1 MAKYLNV
8 DGNYKIT
15 VTDGGEIRL
24 DPGNDGIVRII
35 GDLRVDG
42 DQTTINSEELVVDD
56 PFITLNRGNV
66 SGNQIVDDVAGIQI
80 DRGGQDAFWVFDEGI
95 TAPGANGINVNG
107 AFVGRIGN
115 ANNGAL
121 TPIRT
126 SSIDTAGAD
135 LYLVNQGTG
144 VVTVQGCTD
153 YHKQI
158 FEYTTDVADPT
169 NDIVDFTADP
179 IIKAGYNDAL
189 INAQG
194 LEDYVEGFFVGKF
207 QSKIEKDD
215 TFVAVHDVDAGD
227 AVSGIEFTIG
237 GTTSANFFNDRTE
250 LQHIKIQDT
259 TIETTSLTSDLILGA
274 PGVNS
279 VQIND
284 VLYIPQGPYPG
295 DDGVAGGTFAFGI
308 DADELNPDAP
318 TDGIKLFSRAEG
330 VAGSS
335 LYFVNGYGSQD
346 ELVSKKKAL
355 LFSMIF

>member
-1 MAKYLNV
+1 MAKYLNI

-24 DPGNDGIVRII
+24 DPGNDGIVRIM
-35 GDLRVDG
+35 GDLQVDG

-56 PFITLNRGNV
+56 PFITVNNNNT
-66 SGNQIVDDVAGIQI
+66 SGGQIVDDVAGIQI
-80 DRGGQDAFWVFDEGI
+80 DRGGQDAFWIFDEGI

-107 AFVGRIGN
+107 AFVGRTGN
-115 ANNGAL
+115 ANNGPL

-179 IIKAGYNDAL
+179 IIKAGYSDAL

-215 TFVAVHDVDAGD
+215 TFVAVHDVDA
-227 AVSGIEFTIG
+227 
-237 GTTSANFFNDRTE
+237 
-250 LQHIKIQDT
+250 
-259 TIETTSLTSDLILGA
+259 
-274 PGVNS
+274 
-279 VQIND
+279 
-284 VLYIPQGPYPG
+284 
-295 DDGVAGGTFAFGI
+295 
-308 DADELNPDAP
+308 
-318 TDGIKLFSRAEG
+318 
-330 VAGSS
+330 
-335 LYFVNGYGSQD
+335 
-346 ELVSKKKAL
+346 
-355 LFSMIF
+355 